1 MDWRLDPIQR
11 QMQKLKLKLRLRQR
25 LNQMLKQTLRPSTT
39 EAVKM
44 VARGITLEDK
54 MVVKDITLEGK
65 TVGRAITLE
74 DKMGVRVHILR
85 SLGCQVVMEEGCHL
99 PMLPYNPEGLATSSL
114 WSQEDRGTVLK
125 TQVLDVQVVSRTLDS
140 RDQPSQDHWIGPI
153 S

>member
-11 QMQKLKLKLRLRQR
+11 QMQKLKLKLRQR
-25 LNQMLKQTLRPSTT
+25 LNQILKQTLRPSTT

-44 VARGITLEDK
+44 VVRGITLEDK
-54 MVVKDITLEGK
+54 MVVKD
-65 TVGRAITLE
+65 ITLE

>member
-11 QMQKLKLKLRLRQR
+11 QMQKLKLKLRQR

-44 VARGITLEDK
+44 VVRG
-54 MVVKDITLEGK
+54 ITLEGK